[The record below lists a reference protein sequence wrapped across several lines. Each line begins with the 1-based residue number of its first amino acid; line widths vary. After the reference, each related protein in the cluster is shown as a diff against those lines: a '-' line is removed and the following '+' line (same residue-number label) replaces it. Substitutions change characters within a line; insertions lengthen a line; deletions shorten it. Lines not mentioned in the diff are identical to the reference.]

1 MTETRPLAERCT
13 RALSDRWPPQRV
25 TVGSTSASKVS
36 LNAQAKSRVLFCLGS
51 AVFRSYGF
59 FLTHI
64 CAALCGPVTLGPRE
78 VVNFRRQ
85 IHPNDCICGTLSFC
99 GCVIHELPSLHRCT
113 AFGRGR
119 LLRRSRCGSCRG
131 GRLLWRR
138 RWRRFGCGWRG
149 PARRWR
155 GSSGCWLRFGSGRTR
170 HGAPSLALFNIG
182 LFGHAT
188 GLHAHLVGSPFG
200 GTVRQRSGC
209 TPISDMDRVVAITE
223 ADIAWAPTPK
233 PSPDI
238 TASAVGGNRRRFRRL
253 GFVLEFSR

>member
-13 RALSDRWPPQRV
+13 RALSDQWPPQRV

-64 CAALCGPVTLGPRE
+64 CASLCGPVALGPRE

-119 LLRRSRCGSCRG
+119 LLRWSRCGSCRG

-138 RWRRFGCGWRG
+138 RWRHFRCGWCG

-182 LFGHAT
+182 LFGHAA
-188 GLHAHLVGSPFG
+188 GLHSRLVGSPF
-200 GTVRQRSGC
+200 
-209 TPISDMDRVVAITE
+209 SDTLFG
-223 ADIAWAPTPK
+223 
-233 PSPDI
+233 SFL
-238 TASAVGGNRRRFRRL
+238 RRRRA
-253 GFVLEFSR
+253 G